1 MIKNNRKKEMIT
13 NKKAIS
19 PLIATVLLVGI
30 SVGAASM
37 IYVWMQGFIGEGTD
51 KKDMPIERSCEQL
64 SYTAEIS
71 DDKTLMINNQGNIP
85 IKEFLVKAANPNGQ
99 IITYEKNPARDA
111 ESHIPVIYAGT
122 VVKLMIREI
131 FDSGIP
137 SIEVIPVLYGKGVKS
152 GQPKIA
158 YCPNQKQLVE
168 LPQ

>member
-1 MIKNNRKKEMIT
+1 MIT

-19 PLIATVLLVGI
+19 PLVATVLLIGI
-30 SVGAASM
+30 SVSAASM

-51 KKDMPIERSCEQL
+51 KNGAPIERRCDQL

-71 DDKTLMINNQGNIP
+71 NDKTLMINNQGNIP
-85 IKEFLVKAANPNGQ
+85 IKEFLIKAANPDGQ
-99 IITYEKNPARDA
+99 IIAYEKNPARDA
-111 ESHIPVIYAGT
+111 ESHIPAIYAGT

-131 FDSGIP
+131 YDSQAV
-137 SIEVIPVLYGKGVKS
+137 SIEVIPVLYGKGTSS

-158 YCPNQKQLVE
+158 YCPGQKQIVE

>member
-1 MIKNNRKKEMIT
+1 MICK

-19 PLIATVLLVGI
+19 PLIATVLLVAI
-30 SVGAASM
+30 SVAAASM

-51 KKDMPIERSCEQL
+51 KNGAPIERSCEQL

-85 IKEFLVKAANPNGQ
+85 IKEFLIKATNNDSQ

-111 ESHIPVIYAGT
+111 DSHIPAIYAGT

-131 FDSGIP
+131 YDTGIT
-137 SIEVIPVLYGKGVKS
+137 SIEVIPVLYGKGTKA

-158 YCPNQKQLVE
+158 YCPNQKQE
-168 LPQ
+168 IQLP